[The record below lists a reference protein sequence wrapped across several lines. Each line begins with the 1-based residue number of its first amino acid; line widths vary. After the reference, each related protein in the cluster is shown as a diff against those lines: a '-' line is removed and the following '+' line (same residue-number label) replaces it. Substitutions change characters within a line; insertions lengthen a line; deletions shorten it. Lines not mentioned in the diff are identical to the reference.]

1 MRPYQYRCKDY
12 SLLTPPFKQW
22 VITPL
27 IKIVPWAIPANIIT
41 LISNCFVYLGLYL
54 ALNGAEVGPNY
65 TRLYN
70 YTPLYISAC
79 LLIYL
84 IGDHLDGMQAKR
96 TGTGSAL
103 GEFCDH
109 YLDAFNNGIVVY
121 TMLVFFN
128 VHQPMIISSVIVIS
142 YMAHMAVFY
151 EQFKTGWLT
160 FEKIGSLE
168 GVLLSSIF
176 IGLSVVDSF
185 YALVTTPIFFDL
197 SAAAIFIICSAIGAF
212 STFIQTFLRT
222 PDVKAGYWI
231 FIGLL
236 LTLGIAGIFTLNDL
250 QLFTVLTLYASHYI
264 GKLMFGHL
272 IDGLES
278 QPDWIMPLALALYA
292 IIGMNNPD
300 YIFWIG
306 SAYLA
311 ARIMTLIVKTF
322 SVLGIYWVWQNAR
335 V

>member
-12 SLLTPPFKQW
+12 SLVTPLFKKW
-22 VITPL
+22 IITPL

-41 LISNCFVYLGLYL
+41 LISNGFVYFGLYL
-54 ALNGAEVGPNY
+54 SLNAELAGKF
-65 TRLYN
+65 
-70 YTPLYISAC
+70 TPLYISAC
-79 LLIYL
+79 LLLYL

-121 TMLVFFN
+121 TMLVVFN
-128 VHQPMIISSVIVIS
+128 VQQSMIVSAVIVIS

-168 GVLLSSIF
+168 GVLMSCVL
-176 IGLSVVDSF
+176 IGLSVVDAF
-185 YALVTTPIFFDL
+185 YTYLTTPIFSGL
-197 SAAAIFIICSAIGAF
+197 SAAAIIIIGSALGAL
-212 STFIQTFLRT
+212 STFVQTYVRT

-231 FIGLL
+231 FIAL
-236 LTLGIAGIFTLNDL
+236 LTTIGIAGLFVLSDL
-250 QLFTVLTLYASHYI
+250 QLFIVLTLYASLYI
-264 GKLMFGHL
+264 GKLMYGHL

-278 QPDWIMPLALALYA
+278 QPDWIMPLAMTLFA
-292 IIGMNNPD
+292 IFGLNNPD

-306 SAYLA
+306 SAYLV
-311 ARIMTLIVKTF
+311 ARILTLIVKTF

>member
-27 IKIVPWAIPANIIT
+27 IKIVPWVIPANIIT
-41 LISNCFVYLGLYL
+41 LVSNFFVYVGLYL
-54 ALNGAEVGPNY
+54 SLNPEVSGK
-65 TRLYN
+65 
-70 YTPLYISAC
+70 YTPLIIAAC
-79 LLIYL
+79 LLFYL

-109 YLDAFNNGIVVY
+109 YLDAFNNGIIVY
-121 TMLVFFN
+121 TMLVVFN
-128 VHQPMIISSVIVIS
+128 IQQPMIISSVIAIS
-142 YMAHMAVFY
+142 YIAHMAVFY

-168 GVLLSSIF
+168 GVFLSSML
-176 IGLSVVDSF
+176 IGLSFMDSF
-185 YALVTTPIFFDL
+185 YALVTTPLFAGL
-197 SAAAIFIICSAIGAF
+197 SIAGIFIIGSAFGAL

-222 PDVKAGYWI
+222 PGVKAGFWI
-231 FIGLL
+231 FIILL
-236 LTLGIAGIFTLNDL
+236 ATLAIIGVFTLSEL

-264 GKLMFGHL
+264 GKLMYGHL
-272 IDGLES
+272 IDGVES
-278 QPDWIMPLALALYA
+278 QPDWALPVALILYSA
-292 IIGMNNPD
+292 FGSNNPD

>member
-12 SLLTPPFKQW
+12 SLLTPLFKQW

-54 ALNGAEVGPNY
+54 ALNPEVAP
-65 TRLYN
+65 N
-70 YTPLYISAC
+70 YTPLYISIC

-109 YLDAFNNGIVVY
+109 YLDAFNNGIIVY
-121 TMLVFFN
+121 TMLAFFN
-128 VHQPMIISSVIVIS
+128 IQQSMIISSVIVIS
-142 YMAHMAVFY
+142 YVAHMAVFY

-168 GVLLSSIF
+168 GVLLSSVI

-185 YALVTTPIFFDL
+185 YAIITTPIFFGL
-197 SAAAIFIICSAIGAF
+197 SGAAVFIICSAIGAL

-222 PDVKAGYWI
+222 PDVKPGYWL

-236 LTLGIAGIFTLNDL
+236 VTLGIAGIVTLNDL
-250 QLFTVLTLYASHYI
+250 QLFTILTLYASLYI
-264 GKLMFGHL
+264 GKLMYGHL

-278 QPDWIMPLALALYA
+278 QPDWIMPLALTLYA

>member
-12 SLLTPPFKQW
+12 SLVTPLFKQW
-22 VITPL
+22 IITPL
-27 IKIVPWAIPANIIT
+27 IKFVPWAIPANIIT
-41 LISNCFVYLGLYL
+41 LISNCFVYL
-54 ALNGAEVGPNY
+54 A
-65 TRLYN
+65 
-70 YTPLYISAC
+70 LYISLNPDVTGKYSPLIIAAC
-79 LLIYL
+79 LILYL

-109 YLDAFNNGIVVY
+109 YLDAFNNGIIVY
-121 TMLVFFN
+121 TMLVVFN
-128 VHQPMIISSVIVIS
+128 VQQPVIVSSVIAIS

-168 GVLLSSIF
+168 GVLLSSIL
-176 IGLSVVDSF
+176 IGLSFVDSF
-185 YALVTTPIFFDL
+185 YALMTTPVFAGF
-197 SAAAIFIICSAIGAF
+197 SFAGIFIIGSAFGAL
-212 STFIQTFLRT
+212 STFIQTFVRT
-222 PDVKAGYWI
+222 PDVKTGYWI
-231 FIGLL
+231 FIVMLAIL
-236 LTLGIAGIFTLNDL
+236 AIAGIFTLSNL
-250 QLFTVLTLYASHYI
+250 QLFAVLTLYASLYI
-264 GKLMFGHL
+264 GKLMYGHL
-272 IDGLES
+272 IDGIES
-278 QPDWIMPLALALYA
+278 QPDWIMPAALMFYA
-292 IIGMNNPD
+292 VFRLNNPD

>member
-12 SLLTPPFKQW
+12 SLVTPPFKQW
-22 VITPL
+22 IITPL
-27 IKIVPWAIPANIIT
+27 IKFVPWAIPANIIT
-41 LISNCFVYLGLYL
+41 LISNCFVYL
-54 ALNGAEVGPNY
+54 A
-65 TRLYN
+65 
-70 YTPLYISAC
+70 LYISLNPDVTGKYSPLIIAAC
-79 LLIYL
+79 LILYL

-109 YLDAFNNGIVVY
+109 YLDAFNNGIIVY
-121 TMLVFFN
+121 TMLVVFN
-128 VHQPMIISSVIVIS
+128 VQQPVIVSSVIAIS

-168 GVLLSSIF
+168 GVLLSSIL
-176 IGLSVVDSF
+176 IGLSFVDSF
-185 YALVTTPIFFDL
+185 YALMTTPVFAGF
-197 SAAAIFIICSAIGAF
+197 SFAGIFIIGSAFGAL
-212 STFIQTFLRT
+212 STFIQTFVRT
-222 PDVKAGYWI
+222 PDVKTGYWI
-231 FIGLL
+231 FIVMLAIL
-236 LTLGIAGIFTLNDL
+236 AIAGIFTLSNL
-250 QLFTVLTLYASHYI
+250 QLFAVLTLYASLYI
-264 GKLMFGHL
+264 GKLMYGHL
-272 IDGLES
+272 IDGIES
-278 QPDWIMPLALALYA
+278 QPDWIMPAALMFYA
-292 IIGMNNPD
+292 VFRLNNPD

-306 SAYLA
+306 SAFLA

>member
-12 SLLTPPFKQW
+12 SLVTPPFKQW
-22 VITPL
+22 IITPL
-27 IKIVPWAIPANIIT
+27 IKFVPWAIPANIIT
-41 LISNCFVYLGLYL
+41 LISNCFVYL
-54 ALNGAEVGPNY
+54 A
-65 TRLYN
+65 
-70 YTPLYISAC
+70 LYIS
-79 LLIYL
+79 LNPDVTGKYSPLIIAASLILYL

-109 YLDAFNNGIVVY
+109 YLDAFNNGIIVY
-121 TMLVFFN
+121 TMLVVFN
-128 VHQPMIISSVIVIS
+128 VHQPVIVSSVIAIS

-168 GVLLSSIF
+168 GVLLSSIL
-176 IGLSVVDSF
+176 IGLSFVDSF
-185 YALVTTPIFFDL
+185 YALMTTPVFAGF
-197 SAAAIFIICSAIGAF
+197 SFAGIFIIGSAFGAL
-212 STFIQTFLRT
+212 STFIQTFVRT
-222 PDVKAGYWI
+222 PDVKTGYWI
-231 FIGLL
+231 FIVMLAIL
-236 LTLGIAGIFTLNDL
+236 AIAGIFTLSNL
-250 QLFTVLTLYASHYI
+250 QLFAVLTLYASLYI
-264 GKLMFGHL
+264 GKLMYGHL
-272 IDGLES
+272 IDGIES
-278 QPDWIMPLALALYA
+278 QPDWIMPAALMFYA
-292 IIGMNNPD
+292 VFRLNNPD

-306 SAYLA
+306 SAFLA

>member
-27 IKIVPWAIPANIIT
+27 IKIVPWVIPANIIT

-54 ALNGAEVGPNY
+54 ALNADVAGKFS
-65 TRLYN
+65 
-70 YTPLYISAC
+70 PLIIGVC
-79 LLIYL
+79 FMLYL

-109 YLDAFNNGIVVY
+109 YLDAFNNGIIVY
-121 TMLVFFN
+121 TMMVVFN
-128 VHQPMIISSVIVIS
+128 IQQPILISSAIVIS

-168 GVLLSSIF
+168 GVLLSSIL
-176 IGLSVVDSF
+176 IGLSFIDSF
-185 YALVTTPIFFDL
+185 YGVMTTEVFGGISVAGL
-197 SAAAIFIICSAIGAF
+197 FIIGSVLGAL

-231 FIGLL
+231 FIALL
-236 LTLGIAGIFTLNDL
+236 ATLGVAGVFILNDL
-250 QLFTVLTLYASHYI
+250 QLFTILTLYASLYI
-264 GKLMFGHL
+264 GKLMYGHL

-278 QPDWIMPLALALYA
+278 QPDWIMPLALVLFAAFRLD
-292 IIGMNNPD
+292 NPE

-322 SVLGIYWVWQNAR
+322 SVLGIYWVWLNAKVR
-335 V
+335 S

>member
-1 MRPYQYRCKDY
+1 
-12 SLLTPPFKQW
+12 
-22 VITPL
+22 L

-41 LISNCFVYLGLYL
+41 LISNFFVYLALYL
-54 ALNGAEVGPNY
+54 SLNPEHTG
-65 TRLYN
+65 T
-70 YTPLYISAC
+70 YTPLFISAC
-79 LLIYL
+79 LMIYL

-121 TMLVFFN
+121 TMLVVFN
-128 VHQPMIISSVIVIS
+128 VQQPLIITSALVAS

-168 GVLLSSIF
+168 GVLISSVL
-176 IGLSVVDSF
+176 IGLTFIDSF
-185 YALVTTPIFFDL
+185 YNMMTTPVIAGMSYAGGFIMG
-197 SAAAIFIICSAIGAF
+197 STIAALL
-212 STFIQTFLRT
+212 TFIQTYTRT
-222 PDVKAGYWI
+222 PDVKSGYWV
-231 FIGLL
+231 FVVLL
-236 LTLGIAGIFTLNDL
+236 ATLGAAGAFTLNSV
-250 QLFTVLTLYASHYI
+250 QLFAIVTLYASLYI
-264 GKLMFGHL
+264 GKLMYGHL
-272 IDGLES
+272 IDGVES
-278 QPDWIMPLALALYA
+278 QADWIIPIALVLYA
-292 IIGMNNPD
+292 IFKLDNPD

-311 ARIMTLIVKTF
+311 ARILTLIVKTF

-335 V
+335 VQ

>member
-12 SLLTPPFKQW
+12 SLVTPLFKQW
-22 VITPL
+22 IITPL
-27 IKIVPWAIPANIIT
+27 IKFVPWAIPANIIT
-41 LISNCFVYLGLYL
+41 LISNCFVYL
-54 ALNGAEVGPNY
+54 A
-65 TRLYN
+65 
-70 YTPLYISAC
+70 LYISLNPDVTGKYSPLIIAAC
-79 LLIYL
+79 LILYL

-109 YLDAFNNGIVVY
+109 YLDAFNNGIIVY
-121 TMLVFFN
+121 TMLVVFN
-128 VHQPMIISSVIVIS
+128 VQQPVIVSSVITIS

-168 GVLLSSIF
+168 GVLLSSIL
-176 IGLSVVDSF
+176 IGLSFVDSF
-185 YALVTTPIFFDL
+185 YALMTTPVFAGF
-197 SAAAIFIICSAIGAF
+197 SFAGIFIIGSAFGAL
-212 STFIQTFLRT
+212 STFIQTFVRT
-222 PDVKAGYWI
+222 PDVKTGYWI
-231 FIGLL
+231 FIVMLAIL
-236 LTLGIAGIFTLNDL
+236 AIAGIFTLSNL
-250 QLFTVLTLYASHYI
+250 QLFAVLTLYASLYI
-264 GKLMFGHL
+264 GKLMYGHL
-272 IDGLES
+272 IDGIES
-278 QPDWIMPLALALYA
+278 QPDWIMPAALMFYA
-292 IIGMNNPD
+292 VFRLNNPD

>member
-41 LISNCFVYLGLYL
+41 LVSNFFVYIGLYL
-54 ALNGAEVGPNY
+54 SLNPDVTGK
-65 TRLYN
+65 
-70 YTPLYISAC
+70 YTPLVIAGC
-79 LLIYL
+79 LIIYL

-109 YLDAFNNGIVVY
+109 YLDAFNNGIIVY
-121 TMLVFFN
+121 TMLVIFN
-128 VHQPMIISSVIVIS
+128 IQQLLIISGVIAIS

-168 GVLLSSIF
+168 GVLLSSIL
-176 IGLSVVDSF
+176 IGLSFIDSF
-185 YALVTTPIFFDL
+185 YTFMTTPLFAGFTI
-197 SAAAIFIICSAIGAF
+197 AAIFILGSAIGAL
-212 STFIQTFLRT
+212 STFIQTFIRT
-222 PDVKAGYWI
+222 PDVNAGYWI
-231 FIGLL
+231 FIILLIGLSMVGL
-236 LTLGIAGIFTLNDL
+236 FTLNAL
-250 QLFTVLTLYASHYI
+250 QLFTILTLYASLYI
-264 GKLMFGHL
+264 GKLMYGHL
-272 IDGLES
+272 IDGIES
-278 QPDWIMPLALALYA
+278 QPDWIMPLALPLYVLFRP
-292 IIGMNNPD
+292 NDPD

-311 ARIMTLIVKTF
+311 ARILILIVKTF

>member
-12 SLLTPPFKQW
+12 SLVTPPFKQW
-22 VITPL
+22 IITPL
-27 IKIVPWAIPANIIT
+27 IKFVPWAIPANIIT
-41 LISNCFVYLGLYL
+41 LISNCFVYL
-54 ALNGAEVGPNY
+54 A
-65 TRLYN
+65 
-70 YTPLYISAC
+70 LYISLNPDVTGKYSPLIIAAC
-79 LLIYL
+79 LILYL

-109 YLDAFNNGIVVY
+109 YLDAFNNGIIVY
-121 TMLVFFN
+121 TMLVVFN
-128 VHQPMIISSVIVIS
+128 VQQPVIVSSVIAIS

-168 GVLLSSIF
+168 GVLLSSIL
-176 IGLSVVDSF
+176 IGLSFVDSF
-185 YALVTTPIFFDL
+185 YALMTTPVFAGF
-197 SAAAIFIICSAIGAF
+197 SFAGIFIIGSAFGAL
-212 STFIQTFLRT
+212 STFIQTFVRT
-222 PDVKAGYWI
+222 PDVKTGYWI
-231 FIGLL
+231 FIVLL
-236 LTLGIAGIFTLNDL
+236 AILAIAGIFTLSNL
-250 QLFTVLTLYASHYI
+250 QLFTVLTLYASLYI
-264 GKLMFGHL
+264 GKLMYGHL
-272 IDGLES
+272 IDGIES
-278 QPDWIMPLALALYA
+278 QPDWIMPAALMFYA
-292 IIGMNNPD
+292 VFRLNNPD

>member
-12 SLLTPPFKQW
+12 SLVTPPFKQW
-22 VITPL
+22 IITPL
-27 IKIVPWAIPANIIT
+27 IKFVPWAIPANIIT
-41 LISNCFVYLGLYL
+41 LISNCFVYL
-54 ALNGAEVGPNY
+54 A
-65 TRLYN
+65 
-70 YTPLYISAC
+70 LYISLNPDVTGKSSPLIIAAC
-79 LLIYL
+79 LILYL

-109 YLDAFNNGIVVY
+109 YLDAFNNGIIVY
-121 TMLVFFN
+121 TMLIVFN
-128 VHQPMIISSVIVIS
+128 VQQPVIVSSVIAVS

-168 GVLLSSIF
+168 GVLLSSIL
-176 IGLSVVDSF
+176 IGLSFIDSF
-185 YALVTTPIFFDL
+185 YALMTTPVFAGF
-197 SAAAIFIICSAIGAF
+197 SFAGIFIIGSAFGAL
-212 STFIQTFLRT
+212 STFIQTFVRT
-222 PDVKAGYWI
+222 PDVKTGYWI
-231 FIGLL
+231 FIVLL
-236 LTLGIAGIFTLNDL
+236 AILVITGIFTLSNL
-250 QLFTVLTLYASHYI
+250 QLFTVLTLYSSLYI
-264 GKLMFGHL
+264 GKLMYGHL
-272 IDGLES
+272 IDGIES
-278 QPDWIMPLALALYA
+278 HPDWIMPVALILYA
-292 IIGMNNPD
+292 VFRLNNPD

-306 SAYLA
+306 SAYLT

>member
-12 SLLTPPFKQW
+12 SLVTPLFKQW
-22 VITPL
+22 IITPL
-27 IKIVPWAIPANIIT
+27 IKFVPWAIPANIIT
-41 LISNCFVYLGLYL
+41 LISNCFVYL
-54 ALNGAEVGPNY
+54 A
-65 TRLYN
+65 
-70 YTPLYISAC
+70 LYIS
-79 LLIYL
+79 LNPDVTGKYSPLIIAASLILYL

-109 YLDAFNNGIVVY
+109 YLDAFNNGIIVY
-121 TMLVFFN
+121 TMLVVFN
-128 VHQPMIISSVIVIS
+128 VQQPVIVSSVIAIS

-168 GVLLSSIF
+168 GVLLSSIL
-176 IGLSVVDSF
+176 IGLSFVDSF
-185 YALVTTPIFFDL
+185 YALMTTPVFAGF
-197 SAAAIFIICSAIGAF
+197 SFAGIFIIGSAFGAL
-212 STFIQTFLRT
+212 STFIQTFVRT
-222 PDVKAGYWI
+222 PDVKTGYWI
-231 FIGLL
+231 FIVMLAIL
-236 LTLGIAGIFTLNDL
+236 AIAGIFTLSNL
-250 QLFTVLTLYASHYI
+250 QLFAVLTLYASLYI
-264 GKLMFGHL
+264 GKLMYGHL
-272 IDGLES
+272 IDGIES
-278 QPDWIMPLALALYA
+278 QPDWIMPAALMFYA
-292 IIGMNNPD
+292 VFRLNNPD

-306 SAYLA
+306 SAFLA

>member
-12 SLLTPPFKQW
+12 SLVTPPFKQW
-22 VITPL
+22 IITPL
-27 IKIVPWAIPANIIT
+27 IRIVPWIIPANIIT

-54 ALNGAEVGPNY
+54 ALNPGVVGKF
-65 TRLYN
+65 
-70 YTPLYISAC
+70 TPLIIAVC
-79 LLIYL
+79 LILYL

-109 YLDAFNNGIVVY
+109 YLDAFNNGIIVY
-121 TMLVFFN
+121 TMLVVFDI
-128 VHQPMIISSVIVIS
+128 QQQIIISSVIAVS

-168 GVLLSSIF
+168 GVLLSSILIGFSF
-176 IGLSVVDSF
+176 IEPFYSFMTAPVFAGLSV
-185 YALVTTPIFFDL
+185 
-197 SAAAIFIICSAIGAF
+197 AAIFVIGSAFGAL
-212 STFIQTFLRT
+212 STFIQTFVRT

-231 FIGLL
+231 FIVLL
-236 LTLGIAGIFTLNDL
+236 SVSAVIGVFTLSDL
-250 QLFTVLTLYASHYI
+250 QLFTILTLYSSLYI
-264 GKLMFGHL
+264 GKLMYGHL
-272 IDGLES
+272 IDGVES
-278 QPDWIMPLALALYA
+278 QPDWITPIALTLYA
-292 IIGMNNPD
+292 AFRLDNSD

-322 SVLGIYWVWQNAR
+322 SVLGIYWVWQNAEIR
-335 V
+335 R

>member
-54 ALNGAEVGPNY
+54 SLNPELAGKI
-65 TRLYN
+65 
-70 YTPLYISAC
+70 TPIYISAC

-109 YLDAFNNGIVVY
+109 YLDAFNNGIIVY
-121 TMLVFFN
+121 TMLVVFN
-128 VHQPMIISSVIVIS
+128 VQHSTIVSSVIVIS
-142 YMAHMAVFY
+142 YVAHMAVFY

-168 GVLLSSIF
+168 GVLMSCVL
-176 IGLSVVDSF
+176 IGLSVIDSF
-185 YALVTTPIFFDL
+185 YTSLTTPIFWGL
-197 SAAAIFIICSAIGAF
+197 SAAAIIIIGSAIGAL
-212 STFIQTFLRT
+212 STFIQTYLRT

-236 LTLGIAGIFTLNDL
+236 TTIGVVGLSILNDV
-250 QLFTVLTLYASHYI
+250 QVFTALTLYASLYI
-264 GKLMFGHL
+264 GKLMYGHL
-272 IDGLES
+272 IDGFEV
-278 QPDWIMPLALALYA
+278 QPDWLMPFALTLYA
-292 IIGMNNPD
+292 IFGLSNPD

-311 ARIMTLIVKTF
+311 ARIITLIVKTF

>member
-12 SLLTPPFKQW
+12 SLLTPLFKQW

-54 ALNGAEVGPNY
+54 ALNPDITPSYA
-65 TRLYN
+65 
-70 YTPLYISAC
+70 PLYISTC

-109 YLDAFNNGIVVY
+109 YLDAFNNGIIVY

-128 VHQPMIISSVIVIS
+128 VQQSIIISSVIVIS
-142 YMAHMAVFY
+142 YIAHMAVFY

-168 GVLLSSIF
+168 GVLLSAVF

-185 YALVTTPIFFDL
+185 YVLVTTPILFDL
-197 SAAAIFIICSAIGAF
+197 SAAAIFIICSALGAL

-222 PDVKAGYWI
+222 PDVKTGYWI
-231 FIGLL
+231 FIGLIV
-236 LTLGIAGIFTLNDL
+236 TLGIAGIFTLTNW
-250 QLFTVLTLYASHYI
+250 QLFTILTLYASLYI
-264 GKLMFGHL
+264 GKLMYGHL
-272 IDGLES
+272 IDGVES
-278 QPDWIMPLALALYA
+278 QPDWIMPFALTIYS
-292 IIGMNNPD
+292 IIGTNNPD

-311 ARIMTLIVKTF
+311 ARIMTLIAKTF

>member
-12 SLLTPPFKQW
+12 SLVTPLFKQW
-22 VITPL
+22 IITPL
-27 IKIVPWAIPANIIT
+27 IKFVPWAIPANIIT
-41 LISNCFVYLGLYL
+41 LISNCFVYL
-54 ALNGAEVGPNY
+54 A
-65 TRLYN
+65 
-70 YTPLYISAC
+70 LYIS
-79 LLIYL
+79 LNPDVTGKYSPLIISASLILYL

-109 YLDAFNNGIVVY
+109 YLDAFNNGIIVY
-121 TMLVFFN
+121 TMLVVFN
-128 VHQPMIISSVIVIS
+128 VHQPVIVSSVIAIS

-168 GVLLSSIF
+168 GVLLSSIL
-176 IGLSVVDSF
+176 IGLSFVDSF
-185 YALVTTPIFFDL
+185 YALMTTPVFAGF
-197 SAAAIFIICSAIGAF
+197 SFAGIFIIGSAFGAL
-212 STFIQTFLRT
+212 STFIQTFVRT
-222 PDVKAGYWI
+222 PDVKTGYWI
-231 FIGLL
+231 FIVMLAIL
-236 LTLGIAGIFTLNDL
+236 AIAGIFTLSNL
-250 QLFTVLTLYASHYI
+250 QLFAVLTLYASLYI
-264 GKLMFGHL
+264 GKLMYGHL
-272 IDGLES
+272 IDGIES
-278 QPDWIMPLALALYA
+278 QPDWIMPAALMFYA
-292 IIGMNNPD
+292 VFRLNNPD

>member
-1 MRPYQYRCKDY
+1 M
-12 SLLTPPFKQW
+12 
-22 VITPL
+22 
-27 IKIVPWAIPANIIT
+27 IKFVPWAIPANIIT
-41 LISNCFVYLGLYL
+41 LISNCFVYL
-54 ALNGAEVGPNY
+54 A
-65 TRLYN
+65 
-70 YTPLYISAC
+70 LYIS
-79 LLIYL
+79 LNPDVTGKYSPLIIAASLILYL

-109 YLDAFNNGIVVY
+109 YLDAFNNGIIVY
-121 TMLVFFN
+121 TMLVVFN
-128 VHQPMIISSVIVIS
+128 VHQPVIVSSVIAIS

-168 GVLLSSIF
+168 GVLLSSIL
-176 IGLSVVDSF
+176 IGLSFVDSF
-185 YALVTTPIFFDL
+185 YALMTTPVFAGF
-197 SAAAIFIICSAIGAF
+197 SFAGIFIIGSAFGAL
-212 STFIQTFLRT
+212 STFIQTFVRT
-222 PDVKAGYWI
+222 PDVKTGYWI
-231 FIGLL
+231 FIVMLAIL
-236 LTLGIAGIFTLNDL
+236 AIAGIFTLSNL
-250 QLFTVLTLYASHYI
+250 QLFAVLTLYASLYI
-264 GKLMFGHL
+264 GKLMYGHL
-272 IDGLES
+272 IDGIES
-278 QPDWIMPLALALYA
+278 QPDWIMPAALMFYA
-292 IIGMNNPD
+292 VFRLNNPD